1 MEFYTR
7 SAIEFNNPLAK
18 IFFVWYNKEKQENK
32 QIFRSI
38 CTVFG

>member
-18 IFFVWYNKEKQENK
+18 IFFVWYNKEKAGK
-32 QIFRSI
+32 
-38 CTVFG
+38 